1 MHGNETSV
9 IHKVLVNVSSEHAYL
24 ILCLCILGTVNIVL
38 GSLPLPLFFFLFW
51 LLFFFSPL
59 FLSLFVDCMTLHA
72 VVVMVCSVCSL
83 FLFLYKF
90 SFCVFLSA
98 HCGLAGDHALWG
110 SSKGVINFP

>member
-38 GSLPLPLFFFLFW
+38 GSLPPPLFFFLSSGCCSA
-51 LLFFFSPL
+51 LFLSL

-72 VVVMVCSVCSL
+72 VVVIVCSVCSCCCCL
-83 FLFLYKF
+83 CF
-90 SFCVFLSA
+90 VFM
-98 HCGLAGDHALWG
+98 
-110 SSKGVINFP
+110 